1 MGFSL
6 SGLFKRGSGAGEEI
20 AIHLG
25 EGAIIILGNNYI
37 ILVQFL
43 ICQIE

>member
-1 MGFSL
+1 MSLGL
-6 SGLFKRGSGAGEEI
+6 SGLLKRGGRVGEEI

-37 ILVQFL
+37 LLVQFL
-43 ICQIE
+43 IWQIE